1 MGLVIRPRH
10 ARARDRVAAAGR
22 WLREWWGPVLFGAIM
37 VPVVVLIILLA
48 AEQRGNRGRC
58 EAAGGEVDTYDCV
71 LVGKVMSCKRRCLF
85 TPERP

>member
-1 MGLVIRPRH
+1 
-10 ARARDRVAAAGR
+10 
-22 WLREWWGPVLFGAIM
+22 M

-58 EAAGGEVDTYDCV
+58 EAAGGWVDTYDCV
-71 LVGKVMSCKRRCLF
+71 LVGKVMSCKWRCLF